1 MAEAF
6 IISLCCSV
14 SSRHPD
20 KDEGIEQA
28 RRAVPQSIKSFK
40 RIMYLNVQ
48 LELI

>member
-1 MAEAF
+1 MLLRNKMCPVPMAEAF

-28 RRAVPQSIKSFK
+28 RRAVP
-40 RIMYLNVQ
+40 
-48 LELI
+48 